1 MGKRVILKQ
10 EITEVARKIF
20 NTLGFK
26 KASMNDIAK
35 SVSKKKSSIYY
46 YFKSKEEIF
55 SAVVL
60 QEAKVFRSTIM
71 QAVAKETN
79 PQNKLKAFVL
89 TRMQIIDK
97 LDNFNKALQDRKLMH
112 LEFVVRLKKLYDAEE
127 VRLFRNI
134 LKEGVK
140 SGFFQI
146 NDIDLAA
153 TAIITSMRG
162 MENTFH
168 NYKNDKKIDEKIDGI
183 IYTIMYGIVKR

>member
-1 MGKRVILKQ
+1 MDKRTILRQ
-10 EITEVARKIF
+10 EITETARVIF
-20 NTLGFK
+20 NKLGFK
-26 KASMNDIAK
+26 KTSMNDIAK
-35 SVSKKKSSIYY
+35 SVNKKKSSIYY

-60 QEAKVFRSTIM
+60 QEAKVFRTTIM
-71 QAVAKETN
+71 QAVAKENN

-112 LEFVVRLKKLYDAEE
+112 LEFVVRLKKFYDSEE
-127 VRLFRNI
+127 VRLFKNI

-146 NDIDLAA
+146 NDIGLAA

-162 MENTFH
+162 MENTFL
-168 NYKNDKKIDEKIDGI
+168 NSKKKKNIKKKIDGI
-183 IYTIMYGIVKR
+183 IYTILY